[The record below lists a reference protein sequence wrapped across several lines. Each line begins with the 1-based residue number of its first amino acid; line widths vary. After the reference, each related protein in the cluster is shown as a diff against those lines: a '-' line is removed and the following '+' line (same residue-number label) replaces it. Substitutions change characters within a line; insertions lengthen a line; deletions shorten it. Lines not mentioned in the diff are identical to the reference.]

1 MFSLFMFG
9 KDMCIVQGHVCSCWT
24 RTRALCKVA
33 CVHVKQGRVYR
44 ARSRVFILSK
54 DASPEDEAASLCPCL
69 HLHKVLTRSLT
80 DGVDNFPCKVA
91 ALLLG
96 S

>member
-1 MFSLFMFG
+1 MLG
-9 KDMCIVQGHVCSCWT
+9 EDVRVHVEDACFHCSCLAKT
-24 RTRALCKVA
+24 CALCKDT
-33 CVHVKQGRVYR
+33 CVHVGQGRVHC